1 MSIAQMLLPEFDQ
14 EAANTRKCLER
25 LPEDKFGY
33 KPHEKSG
40 TLGWL
45 ADHVS
50 GMFGW
55 AKETFTLTELD
66 LAPEGKPWT
75 PPPPPKTTAELLA
88 QFDKNV
94 AAGRAALAAA
104 SDEDMGVMWSLKM
117 NGQTIFQMPRIACY
131 RSMVMNHAIHHRAQ
145 LTVYMRL
152 NEISVPGLYGPSAD
166 EKNF

>member
-1 MSIAQMLLPEFDQ
+1 MSIAQMMLPEFDH

-45 ADHVS
+45 ADHVARLI
-50 GMFGW
+50 GW
-55 AKETFTLTELD
+55 TKETFTLTELD
-66 LAPEGKPWT
+66 LSPDGKPFV

-88 QFDKNV
+88 IFDAGA

-104 SDEDMGVMWSLKM
+104 SDEDMMVLWSLKM
-117 NGQTIFQMPRIACY
+117 NGQTIFQMPRAGCY
-131 RSMVMNHAIHHRAQ
+131 RSMVMNHMIHHRAQ

-152 NEISVPGLYGPSAD
+152 LDIPVPGLFGPSAD
-166 EKNF
+166 EKSF